1 MERSGAMGTGDGSTD
16 VADTRFAGSLHVLLV
31 EDDPHA
37 AHVVAR
43 DFRRSGVA
51 VTVARTLADA
61 RAFLHGN
68 PTDLD
73 AILLDLRLPD
83 GRGESLL
90 PDIEACSPQPAVIIT
105 SAFLSELQADALE
118 YRPTAVPKPVT
129 TQALLRMVRVVA
141 EGYARPVIK
150 RFIQGFDLSKRE
162 AEAVALVVQGLK
174 PKEIAES
181 MHCSEKT
188 VYAHLA
194 RVCEKTCSH
203 DYHEVVGKVF
213 AFACHTVG
221 HSREDH
227 ETFVGAVRP
236 AAPRR

>member
-1 MERSGAMGTGDGSTD
+1 MGTIDGSTD
-16 VADTRFAGSLHVLLV
+16 AADTGLARSLHVFLV
-31 EDDPHA
+31 EDDAHA
-37 AHVVAR
+37 AHAVAR
-43 DFRRSGVA
+43 DFGRSGVT

-73 AILLDLRLPD
+73 VVLLDLRLPD

-90 PDIEACSPQPAVIIT
+90 PDIEACSPQPTVIIT
-105 SAFLSELQADALE
+105 SAFLPELQVEALE
-118 YRPTAVPKPVT
+118 YRPAAVPKPVT

-150 RFIQGFDLSKRE
+150 RFVRGFDLSKRE
-162 AEAVALVVQGLK
+162 AEALALVVQGLK
-174 PKEIAES
+174 PKEIAEH
-181 MHCSEKT
+181 MRCSEQMA
-188 VYAHLA
+188 YAHLA
-194 RVCEKTCSH
+194 RVCEKTRSR

-221 HSREDH
+221 HSLDSH
-227 ETFVGAVRP
+227 ETFVDAVRP
-236 AAPRR
+236 AATRR